1 MATLLLRLAAPL
13 QSWGSQSKFNIRL
26 TDREPT
32 KSGVV
37 GMLAAALGIQRNDD
51 PKKLEPLNALRFG
64 VRVEKEGKLLR
75 DFHTVHGTQNKC
87 SYITERFYL
96 SDAVFM
102 VALESENREFL
113 EQLIYAL
120 NHPVYALFLGRRS
133 CPPTL
138 PIVLGIRD
146 DEFLNVLKTEPPVTS
161 YKPTRIIYDSAGEG
175 AVVWDKAI
183 SFSQLHRQYGPR
195 RKKEELLMECEHD
208 PIKELED
215 DSMTELEHDPM
226 TEL

>member
-13 QSWGSQSKFNIRL
+13 QSWGSESKFNRRL
-26 TDREPT
+26 TDQEPT

-64 VRVEKEGKLLR
+64 VRVERQGELLR
-75 DFHTVHGTQNKC
+75 DFHTVHDMQKKC

-120 NHPVYALFLGRRS
+120 NHPAYALFLGRRS

-146 DEFLNVLKTEPPVTS
+146 DEFLNVLKTEPSITKC
-161 YKPTRIIYDSAGEG
+161 KPTRIIYESYDEG
-175 AVVWDKAI
+175 AWIRDKAI
-183 SFSQLHRQYGPR
+183 SFSQLHRQYEPR
-195 RKKEELLMECEHD
+195 RKKEEIL
-208 PIKELED
+208 
-215 DSMTELEHDPM
+215 TEVEHDPM